1 MVDAKNLNPNAA
13 STAGAAGGGADALPF
28 GPWKILYSGVWAG
41 HKSSVFVNPERVL
54 VLLVNDDAPATGAL
68 VLLKKTFV
76 LDGDSRELVAF
87 LNSQKRSFSVIEKI
101 GREGRIKF
109 LVLDGEPTY
118 AANATRD
125 FANILRSQYQALG
138 GVSKSLL
145 EVAESYKTGVTELA
159 KTSFDTA
166 DMLLGD
172 PLFLLAAKP
181 DAKSTGA
188 VGVEAARAPTAE
200 KGAADREKSD
210 EKPERLALL
219 GLNSNREPLEIDLNS
234 FQRVTVVSKDA
245 KQSNH
250 LLQVIA
256 ESTLLNGVSCLVFAS
271 SDALRGIGEAA
282 ESRDDYDYFRMNGEP
297 HGFPLNEFSLN
308 TLKIDLGAIGT
319 DDFVD
324 ALGLRDAD
332 FAEVIRAA
340 FDAAGGK
347 AHDLIALTQALEK
360 TDAAVFPP
368 SSREK
373 AVRVIQCLEREFPH
387 SFGENKPQL
396 FENAIAAARDKKL
409 AGVLWLDA
417 ANVQPMLKQLHYC
430 QAAAL
435 AERVFSASA
444 SAGSVGFLFV
454 CDEEAGQIGEAAR
467 RALGRA
473 SAAGVGFCVRSEYS
487 SEASGIHATLN
498 FEILGGDAFAL
509 REGAKTKF
517 SVRPTYSRSIDKATR
532 MAGKPGFFALPAKFE
547 QQVTQLEQK
556 DAPKQKQEQQQTEK
570 KTSSAVKN
578 LFSGLRSSG
587 KPSEAKPSAVKPAAQ
602 VQPDKKTKTVE
613 EEEFIP

>member
-1 MVDAKNLNPNAA
+1 MVDAKISGAA
-13 STAGAAGGGADALPF
+13 VAGGGDALPF

-101 GREGRIKF
+101 GRAGRIKF

-125 FANILRSQYQALG
+125 FADILRSQYQALN

-172 PLFLLAAKP
+172 PLFLAAAKP

-188 VGVEAARAPTAE
+188 VGVEAARVPTTE
-200 KGAADREKSD
+200 KSGAAAREKNE

-234 FQRVTVVSKDA
+234 FQRATVVSKDA

-250 LLQVIA
+250 LLQTIA
-256 ESTLLNGVSCLVFAS
+256 ESALLNGVSCLVFAS
-271 SDALRGIGEAA
+271 SDALHGLGEAA
-282 ESRDDYDYFRMNGEP
+282 ESRDDYDYFRMNGDS

-308 TLKIDLGAIGT
+308 TLKIDLSNITA

-324 ALGLRDAD
+324 ALGLRDAE
-332 FAEVIRAA
+332 FAEAIRAA
-340 FDAAGGK
+340 FDAGGGK

-360 TDAAVFPP
+360 TDVALFPP
-368 SSREK
+368 SAREK
-373 AVRVIQCLEREFPH
+373 AVRVMRCLEREFPH
-387 SFGENKPQL
+387 SFGENKPPL
-396 FENAIAAARDKKL
+396 FENALAAARNKNL

-417 ANVQPMLKQLHYC
+417 SDAPPILKQLHYC
-430 QAAAL
+430 SAAAL
-435 AERVFSASA
+435 AARVFSA
-444 SAGSVGFLFV
+444 SAGSVGFLFI
-454 CDEEAGQIGEAAR
+454 CDEDASQIGEAAR

-487 SEASGIHATLN
+487 SEASGIHATLC

-532 MAGKPGFFALPAKFE
+532 MAGKPGFFALPAKLE
-547 QQVTQLEQK
+547 QFAPQLEQK
-556 DAPKQKQEQQQTEK
+556 DAPKQKQGQTEK
-570 KTSSAVKN
+570 NSAVTKF
-578 LFSGLRSSG
+578 LSGFRSGGKAGG
-587 KPSEAKPSAVKPAAQ
+587 KPSETKLSEAKPAAQ
-602 VQPDKKTKTVE
+602 AQAENETKKTEKTVE